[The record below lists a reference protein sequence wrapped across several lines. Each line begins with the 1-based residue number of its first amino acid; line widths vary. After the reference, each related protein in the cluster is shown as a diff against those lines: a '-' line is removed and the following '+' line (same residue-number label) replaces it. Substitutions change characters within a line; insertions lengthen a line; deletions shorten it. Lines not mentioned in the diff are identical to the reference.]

1 MITQE
6 DRLMAAAIYV
16 LSFFTTIIGPLIIW
30 IIKKDDSEFINGHG
44 KAYFN
49 FMISYFIYGVISGIL
64 VLVLIGFLLLPL
76 VGVAAFVFTIIAAI
90 KAYYGETYKI
100 PFTFEFIK

>member
-44 KAYFN
+44 KSYFN

-64 VLVLIGFLLLPL
+64 VIVLIGFLLLPL
-76 VGVAAFVFTIIAAI
+76 VGVAAFIFTIIAAI
-90 KAYYGETYKI
+90 KAYNGETYKI